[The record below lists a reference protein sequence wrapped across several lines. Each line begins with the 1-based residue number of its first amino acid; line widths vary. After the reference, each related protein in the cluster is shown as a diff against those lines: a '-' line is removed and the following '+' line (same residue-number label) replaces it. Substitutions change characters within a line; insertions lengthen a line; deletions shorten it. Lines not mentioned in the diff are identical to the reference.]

1 MKRQSW
7 ILLLVFTAFIFTG
20 LVWAAKD
27 TKKPYVIGVFCSV
40 TGPNAPLGTPE
51 RDTLLMLEEQINKKG
66 GINGY
71 PLKLIIADDGSDNT
85 NAVKSAKKLIEQDGV
100 CAIIGSSGTGPT
112 MAVIPITEAGEIPH
126 MSMAAG
132 IAITNPLKK
141 WVFRTPQTD
150 VLAIGR
156 ILDYLTSKKINKV
169 AMIYD
174 SNAYGSSGRDQLRVL
189 APQYNV
195 TIVAEEAFSTKD
207 TDMTVQ
213 LTKIRSTD
221 AQAIIC
227 WGTNPAP
234 AQVAKNLKQ
243 LGINLP
249 LFMSHGVAN
258 KAFLD
263 QAGDAANGVLLPAG
277 KLIIAKDLP
286 SSDPQRK
293 QLIEYT
299 KQFEAKYG
307 RPVDTFGGHAWDALS
322 ILVHALKKVNASYD
336 DQVAFRTNL
345 RDEIEKTTKFAGIG
359 GVFNYSATNHD
370 GLSND
375 AFVMVEV
382 KNGNWSLV
390 KKK

>member
-1 MKRQSW
+1 MKWYVRILFLTLV
-7 ILLLVFTAFIFTG
+7 ILLVTG
-20 LVWAAKD
+20 LIWAAPD
-27 TKKPYVIGVFCSV
+27 KKPYVIGVFCSV

-66 GINGY
+66 GIKGH
-71 PLKLIIADDGSDNT
+71 PLKLIIEDDGSDNT
-85 NAVKSAKKLIEQDGV
+85 NAVKAAKKLIEQDNV

-112 MAVIPITEAGEIPH
+112 MAVIPITESSEVPH

-150 VLAIGR
+150 VLAIGK

-174 SNAYGSSGRDQLRVL
+174 SNAYGASGRDQLRLL
-189 APQYNV
+189 APKYNV
-195 TIVAEEAFSTKD
+195 AIAAEEAFATKD

-213 LTKIRSTD
+213 LTKIRSSE

-234 AQVAKNLKQ
+234 AQVAKNVQQ

-258 KAFLD
+258 KTFLD
-263 QAGDAANGVLLPAG
+263 QAGSAANGILLPAG
-277 KLIIAKDLP
+277 KLIIADELP
-286 SSDPQRK
+286 HTDPQRK
-293 QLIEYT
+293 LLLDYR
-299 KQFEAKYG
+299 KQFEVKYG
-307 RPVDTFGGHAWDALS
+307 RPADTFGGHAWDALS
-322 ILVHALKKVNASYD
+322 LLVQALKKVNAD
-336 DQVAFRTNL
+336 IDNKAALRAQL
-345 RDEIEKTTKFAGIG
+345 RDEVEKITKFAGIG

-375 AFVMVEV
+375 AFVMVEI
-382 KNGNWSLV
+382 KNGNWTLL